1 MLRMIM
7 AALALSASSSLAQS
21 PILDPLLPREDQT
34 PEQKSVREIKRQ
46 QLEDL
51 AKRAAEAELQARED
65 ERLQQIK
72 LLEQKIRQLSEEAE
86 RLRLE
91 KAEKSVAVQKALFW
105 LEKQQAPEKPETKPA
120 SDGKKPEIKFFEMKL
135 KGFQL
140 QSAPGPQPIALS
152 RATYDLPKGK
162 AEALDALLKE
172 FKVPVMETRIDG
184 NKLTVTTSP
193 EAQKTVAQFVAL
205 MTRTQQP
212 MSIRILLDKSK
223 SLEKR

>member
-1 MLRMIM
+1 
-7 AALALSASSSLAQS
+7 
-21 PILDPLLPREDQT
+21 
-34 PEQKSVREIKRQ
+34 
-46 QLEDL
+46 
-51 AKRAAEAELQARED
+51 
-65 ERLQQIK
+65 
-72 LLEQKIRQLSEEAE
+72 
-86 RLRLE
+86 
-91 KAEKSVAVQKALFW
+91 
-105 LEKQQAPEKPETKPA
+105 
-120 SDGKKPEIKFFEMKL
+120 MKL